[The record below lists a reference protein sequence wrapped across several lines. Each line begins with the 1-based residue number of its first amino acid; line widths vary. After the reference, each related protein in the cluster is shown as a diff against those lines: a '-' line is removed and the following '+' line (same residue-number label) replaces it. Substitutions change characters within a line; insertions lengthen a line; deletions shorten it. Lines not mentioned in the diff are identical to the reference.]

1 MSGPPPPRVSTIIP
15 VFGAERTIARTL
27 DSLLAQTE
35 PAWEAVLV
43 DDRSP
48 DASMTIARAYADR
61 DTRFRLV
68 TRDANG
74 GPAATRNTG
83 LALARG
89 EWIHFLDPDDWIEPF
104 AFDSLLRAAARAN
117 LPAAV
122 GGWVCANE
130 FGDVHEATRTMPGL
144 GEVGLDE
151 LLGHD
156 GLAIH
161 AQIIRADALADE
173 RFDESLGLVE
183 DVDLFLRLAQRGVRW
198 ACLPCVVAAY
208 RLMPRLRGSARFA
221 AKFATVRRVLQAAFE
236 RARARPPERP
246 DDGRV
251 DASPARL
258 ARELLRRGLHFAS
271 HIALDDPSPRKDL
284 AAGVLCDLGVP
295 LAGAIEPD
303 LAAAT
308 AHGAIPL
315 AARAGESA
323 WLDDPRLIDAVAAW
337 WVRIDAEGWF
347 ASGPPRDRRASP
359 IDRAAAALA
368 ARIAGQLDV
377 PAALL
382 AGLDGSRPILL
393 AGLGRNGVRV
403 ARALAARGFVFGIW
417 DDALDH
423 AEAARRL
430 PDLSPRSIR
439 LARPEAAIRGVCILS
454 LSDDAPML
462 ARVPR
467 GVETRRWADAAE
479 TLSTPVRQR
488 LLDAIARQRG
498 PARLGATTGSAP
510 APLVEIRL
518 PDPAPTSPPTH
529 VVDVFCASFKRP
541 EKLAAMIKSVLD
553 TAYPA
558 RVIVAAGDPGT
569 IETCRRFADARLAGG
584 PAVVS
589 VWSEEVNARPGC
601 TAPLNLAFRNAVR
614 HHALFCTDD
623 CVFAPDALHVA
634 VATLLERFP
643 DADGVVGLAQENI
656 PGAYDLAF
664 PLFGRAFL
672 GRFAALDGD
681 FTRGQGLGRSGDL
694 FWPGYFH
701 LYNDAEI
708 GLTIKCLG
716 NWCFEPR
723 ARLRHFHPEC
733 GGGEMD
739 ATHHHGLSRWSDD
752 ARAWTSRRARGVLWG
767 LDPTPPAPV

>member
-1 MSGPPPPRVSTIIP
+1 MSGRPRVSTIMPI
-15 VFGAERTIARTL
+15 FGAERTIARTL

-35 PAWEAVLV
+35 PGWEALLV
-43 DDRSP
+43 DDRST

-61 DTRFRLV
+61 DARFRLV

-74 GPAATRNTG
+74 GPAAARNTG
-83 LALARG
+83 IGLARG
-89 EWIHFLDPDDWIEPF
+89 EWIHFLDPDDWIKPF
-104 AFDSLLRAAARAN
+104 AFESLLGAAEGAN

-130 FGDVHEATRTMPGL
+130 VGDVQEATRTMPGL
-144 GEVGLDE
+144 GVIGLDE

-161 AQIIRADALADE
+161 AQILRSGALAGE
-173 RFDESLGLVE
+173 RFDESLGLIE
-183 DVDLFLRLAQRGVRW
+183 DVDLFLRLAARGVRW
-198 ACLPCVVAAY
+198 ACVPRVVAAY
-208 RLMPRLRGSARFA
+208 RLMPRQRGSARFA
-221 AKFATVRRVLQAAFE
+221 AKFATVRRVLGAAFE
-236 RARARPPERP
+236 RARAGLRATP
-246 DDGRV
+246 GSRV
-251 DASPARL
+251 DASPERL

-271 HIALDDPSPRKDL
+271 HIALDDPTPRKDL
-284 AAGVLCDLGVP
+284 AAGVLTDLGVP
-295 LAGAIEPD
+295 LAGAVEPD

-308 AHGAIPL
+308 AHGALPL
-315 AARAGESA
+315 AIRAGEAA
-323 WLDDPRLIDAVAAW
+323 WLDDARLIEAVAAW
-337 WVRIDAEGWF
+337 WVRIESEGWF
-347 ASGPPRDRRASP
+347 AAPREPNDAASP
-359 IDRAAAALA
+359 RLSPVQNAAGALA
-368 ARIAGQLDV
+368 VRIAGQLDV
-377 PAALL
+377 PAAL
-382 AGLDGSRPILL
+382 ASGLDSSRPIVL

-403 ARALAARGFVFGIW
+403 ARALAARGVGFTIW

-430 PDLSPRSIR
+430 PEFSPGSIR
-439 LARPEAAIRGVCILS
+439 LAGPDAAIGGVCLVS
-454 LSDDAPML
+454 LSDDPAML
-462 ARVPR
+462 ARVPAR
-467 GVETRRWADAAE
+467 VEVRRWADAAAA
-479 TLSTPVRQR
+479 LSTPMRAR
-488 LLDAIARQRG
+488 LLDAIERARG
-498 PARLGATTGSAP
+498 AARLTTPRCASAP
-510 APLVEIRL
+510 TPEFRV
-518 PDPAPTSPPTH
+518 PDPARP

-541 EKLAAMIKSVLD
+541 EKLAAMIRSVLD

-569 IETCRRFADARLAGG
+569 IETCRRFADASLAGA

-623 CVFAPDALHVA
+623 CVFAPDALHIA
-634 VATLLERFP
+634 VGTLLERFP

-672 GRFAALDGD
+672 DRFAALDAS
-681 FTRGQGLGRSGDL
+681 FTRAQGLGREGDL

-701 LYNDAEI
+701 LFNDAEI

-739 ATHHHGLSRWSDD
+739 ATHHHGLSRWSED

-767 LDPTPPAPV
+767 LDATQTVSA

>member
-1 MSGPPPPRVSTIIP
+1 MSGRPRVSTILPI
-15 VFGAERTIARTL
+15 FGAERTIARTL

-35 PAWEAVLV
+35 QDWEALLV

-48 DASMTIARAYADR
+48 DASMTIAGEYARR
-61 DTRFRLV
+61 DARFRLV

-83 LALARG
+83 LGLARG
-89 EWIHFLDPDDWIEPF
+89 QWIHFLDPDDWIEPF
-104 AFDSLLRAAARAN
+104 AFESLLRAAESAN

-130 FGDVHEATRTMPGL
+130 VGDVHEATRTMPGL
-144 GEVGLDE
+144 GAIGLDD

-161 AQIIRADALADE
+161 AQVIRADALAGE
-173 RFDESLGLVE
+173 RFDESLSLIE
-183 DVDLFLRLAQRGVRW
+183 DVDLFLRLAGRGVRW
-198 ACLPCVVAAY
+198 ACLPRVVAAY
-208 RLMPRLRGSARFA
+208 RLMPRQRGSARFA
-221 AKFATVRRVLQAAFE
+221 AKFATVRRVLGSAFE
-236 RARARPPERP
+236 RARSGPHATPGSRA
-246 DDGRV
+246 
-251 DASPARL
+251 DASPERL

-271 HIALDDPSPRKDL
+271 HIALDDPTPRMDL
-284 AAGVLCDLGVP
+284 AAGVLTDLGVP
-295 LAGAIEPD
+295 LAGAVEPD

-308 AHGAIPL
+308 AHGALPL
-315 AARAGESA
+315 ASRAGESA
-323 WLDDPRLIDAVAAW
+323 WLDDPRLIEAVAAW
-337 WVRIDAEGWF
+337 WVRIEAEGWF
-347 ASGPPRDRRASP
+347 VPSGGRADPADPPPSP
-359 IDRAAAALA
+359 VQHAAGALA

-382 AGLDGSRPILL
+382 RGLDSSRPILL
-393 AGLGRNGVRV
+393 AGLGRNGARV
-403 ARALAARGFVFGIW
+403 ARALAARGLGFCIW
-417 DDALDH
+417 DDAIDH

-430 PDLSPRSIR
+430 PEFSPESIR
-439 LARPEAAIRGVCILS
+439 LVGPHAAIGGVCLLS
-454 LSDDAPML
+454 LSDDASML
-462 ARVPR
+462 ARVPP
-467 GVETRRWADAAE
+467 GVETRRWADAAAA
-479 TLSTPVRQR
+479 LSTPVR
-488 LLDAIARQRG
+488 
-498 PARLGATTGSAP
+498 ARLRAAIERARTPAPPGATQRHA
-510 APLVEIRL
+510 APLVEIRV
-518 PDPAPTSPPTH
+518 PDPARPI
-529 VVDVFCASFKRP
+529 VDVLCASFKRP
-541 EKLAAMIKSVLD
+541 EKLAAMIRSVLD

-623 CVFAPDALHVA
+623 CVFASDALHIA
-634 VATLLERFP
+634 VGTLLGRFP
-643 DADGVVGLAQENI
+643 DSDGVVGLAQENI

-672 GRFAALDGD
+672 DRFAALDPA
-681 FTRGQGLGRSGDL
+681 FTRAQGLGREGDL

-739 ATHHHGLSRWSDD
+739 ATHHHGLSRWCDD

-767 LDPTPPAPV
+767 LDATHTASS